1 MTIDIE
7 DVFNVY
13 ENKVVGGDHWNKVE
27 AEVFVAVFASS
38 EQAWEFIDGRGDFSV
53 EKQRVGTARS
63 YEDVWPIT
71 GDSNE

>member
-1 MTIDIE
+1 M
-7 DVFNVY
+7 
-13 ENKVVGGDHWNKVE
+13 E